1 MMELEYIQEPK
12 LLFAHEQAMED
23 PRDGLSLFGPLHAA
37 KPYGIRFG
45 VVGTKIGIA
54 RFSEWVQQIQHP
66 LAVDP
71 PQAFRPPFPGFE
83 TAFRIPWR
91 PEPDISI
98 EVPADALTD
107 AVHITDKHQRVYEA
121 VGLYEGRIR
130 SAIRDEDVKVDL
142 WFVIVPDDVY
152 RYCRPKSNVEPG
164 LRVSAPSSL
173 NLKTAKRLF
182 VNPSLFEEDNVA
194 AVPYQY
200 EVNFHNQLKAR
211 LLEYGQPIQVVRES
225 TVAQGDGDEVGGRK
239 RRLDA
244 PSTIAWNIST
254 AVFYKAGGRPWKM
267 HAIRDGVCYIG
278 LVFKHDE
285 RSSDIRSACCA
296 AQMFLDSGDGLV
308 FKGAVG
314 PWFSPDKGDYHMT
327 RKAARELVALALQ
340 SYKKS
345 KGSLPKE
352 LFIHGR
358 VRFDY
363 DEWNGFRDAVG
374 NETALVGIRIREF
387 KGFKLFRKLDY
398 PVMRGLA
405 YIKDSQT
412 AFLWSRGFVPRLGT
426 YVGMEV
432 PNPLLVDVAR
442 GQCDIRTVM
451 EDILALTKLN
461 YNACLYADG
470 LPVTLRFADSVGEI
484 LTAGPITGDPPLP
497 FRYYI

>member
-1 MMELEYIQEPK
+1 MELVYLEEPR
-12 LLFAHEQAMED
+12 LLFAHGQAMED
-23 PRDGLSLFGPLHAA
+23 PRDGLTLFGPLERTR
-37 KPYGIRFG
+37 PYGIRFG
-45 VVGTKIGIA
+45 VVGTETGIA
-54 RFSEWVQQIQHP
+54 HFSEWVHSIQQP
-66 LAVDP
+66 MLVDP
-71 PQAFRPPFPGFE
+71 PQTFRPPFPGFE

-91 PEPDISI
+91 PEPDMKIVIPEDTLKNAVYIS
-98 EVPADALTD
+98 
-107 AVHITDKHQRVYEA
+107 DKHQRVYEA
-121 VGLYEGRIR
+121 AGLYEGRIR
-130 SAIRDEDVKVDL
+130 SAIKDEDVKVDL

-152 RYCRPKSNVEPG
+152 RYCRPKSTIEPG
-164 LRVSAPSSL
+164 LRVAAPTTL
-173 NLKTAKRLF
+173 NLRTAKQLF
-182 VNPSLFEEDNVA
+182 INPSLFVEDNVA

-211 LLEYGQPIQVVRES
+211 LLEYGQPIQVIRES
-225 TVAQGDGDEVGGRK
+225 TIAQSADVESGGRK

-267 HAIRDGVCYIG
+267 HAIREGVCYVG

-285 RSSDIRSACCA
+285 RSNDIRSACCA

-314 PWFSPDKGDYHMT
+314 PWFSPDKGDYHLS
-327 RKAARELVALALQ
+327 RKAARELVTLALQ
-340 SYKKS
+340 SYKSS
-345 KGSLPKE
+345 KGALPQE

-358 VRFDY
+358 VRFGY
-363 DEWNGFRDAVG
+363 DEWSGFQDAVG
-374 NETALVGIRIREF
+374 KETKLVGIRIREF
-387 KGFKLFRKLDY
+387 RSLKLFRKQDY
-398 PVMRGLA
+398 PVLRGLA
-405 YIKDSQT
+405 YIKDNST
-412 AFLWSRGFVPRLGT
+412 AFLWSRGYVPRLGT

-432 PNPLLVDVAR
+432 PNPLLVDVCR

-461 YNACLYADG
+461 YNACMYADG

-484 LTAGPITGDPPLP
+484 LTAGPISEDPPLP